1 MKKIVCII
9 CIFFCSDCLMAKN
22 NIYYCNVYQ
31 AKENI
36 FLQVIDSIISN
47 TDLSTTRSLKSRK
60 YFECWYGCNSDLN
73 NIQNESTYKF
83 IVLYGTSCSFIY
95 HYFLRYNS
103 RYYVFREKYPQLFGK
118 LITKKKFVD
127 SNPVDYYVPVWQF
140 YVKDNILYRYT
151 FVAQESSSHLE
162 DYSVDCSINLF

>member
-1 MKKIVCII
+1 
-9 CIFFCSDCLMAKN
+9 MAKN
-22 NIYYCNVYQ
+22 DIYYCNVYQ

-36 FLQVIDSIISN
+36 FLQVIDSIITN

-60 YFECWYGCNSDLN
+60 YFNCWYMPNTDFN

-83 IVLYGTSCSFIY
+83 IVLYGTSCTFIN
-95 HYFLRYNS
+95 HYFLKYKS
-103 RYYVFREKYPQLFGK
+103 KYYVFREKSPQLFGK

-127 SNPVDYYVPVWQF
+127 SNPIDFYVPVWQF
-140 YVKDNILYRYT
+140 YVKDNIIYKYA

-162 DYSVDCSINLF
+162 DYSVNCNIKLF